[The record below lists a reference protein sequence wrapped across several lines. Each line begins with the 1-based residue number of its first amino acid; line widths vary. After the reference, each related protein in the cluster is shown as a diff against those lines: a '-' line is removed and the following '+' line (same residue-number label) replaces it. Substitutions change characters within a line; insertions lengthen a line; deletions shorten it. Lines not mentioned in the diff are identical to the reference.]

1 MLTGSEYIFDNIDE
15 ALKYV
20 LETEQR
26 QLTQDAKRKTPPTVF
41 RSMPNM
47 FSQPYADEMAKKA
60 LVPVGSLD
68 YPLSAWFNNAADDKF
83 VMTRLNSGR
92 YSLKPNLR
100 HRKFLFRGESEFH
113 NPCKPNLSRNPHQ
126 RRFTAEL
133 IRGQEMKILMMSHP
147 LVQLLDMG
155 VELCGKEY
163 RFEMNLFGLTQHY
176 YNKTSLLDLTSDPQV
191 AAFFATTK
199 YDWKTD
205 TYSPIEDEDSKPG
218 VLYYYSLNI
227 DEDFGVQNDGRRSPL
242 STIGLQV
249 FPRSGRQRG
258 FLYDLRPNENFNDVA
273 RVNAVRFRH
282 KADIA
287 RRIYT
292 QYDGGR
298 KLFPDDILMQHW
310 NRENKDKD
318 IISNRTV
325 LMNKI
330 DNPQMTLAEVESE
343 VRSLGFDIRDYEPRF
358 TREELDA
365 YYAALKEKGLWTD
378 FCSKIHIPGDKDGKM
393 MQALLSL
400 PSDPRYR
407 WAFERDDSHVTDFEK
422 GYVMRV
428 YRECFEVK
436 NERLEVMGY
445 RL

>member
-1 MLTGSEYIFDNIDE
+1 MVTGNEYIFDNIDE
-15 ALKYV
+15 ALNYV
-20 LETEQR
+20 LDTEQR
-26 QLTQDAKRKTPPTVF
+26 ALAQDPHRQEPAMVMRPFPG
-41 RSMPNM
+41 M
-47 FSQPYADEMAKKA
+47 FSQPFTEEMVQQAY
-60 LVPVGSLD
+60 VPVDSLD
-68 YPLSAWFNNAADDKF
+68 YPLSAWFNNADADKF
-83 VMTRLNSGR
+83 VMTRLQSGR

-100 HRKFLFRGESEFH
+100 HRKFLFRGESKFH
-113 NPCKPNLSRNPHQ
+113 NPCKPNMSRNPHQ
-126 RRFTAEL
+126 RRFTAEM
-133 IRGQEMKILMMSHP
+133 IRGQEMRILMMSHP
-147 LVQLLDMG
+147 LVQLLDLG
-155 VELCGKEY
+155 VELCGMVY

-176 YNKTSLLDLTSDPQV
+176 YNKTSFLDLTSDPQV

-227 DEDFGVQNDGRRSPL
+227 DEDFGVQNDGHRSPL

-258 FLYDLRPNENFNDVA
+258 FLYDLRPNENFNEVA
-273 RVNAVRFRH
+273 KVNAVRFRH

-292 QYDGGR
+292 QYDGG
-298 KLFPDDILMQHW
+298 KILFPDDILMKHW
-310 NRENKDKD
+310 SRENKD

-325 LMNKI
+325 LMNEI

-343 VRSLGFDIRDYEPRF
+343 VRSLGFDIRDYVPRF

-365 YYAALKEKGLWTD
+365 YYAAVKEEGLWAD
-378 FCSKIHIPGDKDGKM
+378 FCSKIHIPGDTDRKM
-393 MQALLSL
+393 MQALLSR
-400 PSDPRYR
+400 PSDARYR
-407 WAFERDDSHVTDFEK
+407 WAFERDDSHVTEYEK

-428 YRECFEVK
+428 YRECL
-436 NERLEVMGY
+436 R
-445 RL
+445 

>member
-1 MLTGSEYIFDNIDE
+1 MVTGNEYIFDNIDE
-15 ALKYV
+15 ALNYV
-20 LETEQR
+20 LDTEQR
-26 QLTQDAKRKTPPTVF
+26 ALKQDAHRQAPPTMV
-41 RSMPNM
+41 RAYDMKMMPV
-47 FSQPYADEMAKKA
+47 D
-60 LVPVGSLD
+60 SLD
-68 YPLSAWFNNAADDKF
+68 YPLSAWFNNTDADKF
-83 VMTRLNSGR
+83 VMTRLQSGR

-113 NPCKPNLSRNPHQ
+113 QPCKPNMSRNPYQH
-126 RRFTAEL
+126 RFTAEM
-133 IRGQEMKILMMSHP
+133 IRGQEMRILMMSHP
-147 LVQLLDMG
+147 LVQLLDLG
-155 VELCGKEY
+155 VKLCGTVY

-176 YNKTSLLDLTSDPQV
+176 YNKTSFLDLTSDPQV

-227 DEDFGVQNDGRRSPL
+227 DEDFGVQNDGSRSSL

-249 FPRSGRQRG
+249 FLRSGRQWG

-292 QYDGGR
+292 QYDRGR

-310 NRENKDKD
+310 NRENKDKNV
-318 IISNRTV
+318 ISNRTV

-330 DNPQMTLAEVESE
+330 DNPQMTLSEVESE
-343 VRSLGFDIRDYEPRF
+343 VQSLGFDIRDYVPRF

-365 YYAALKEKGLWTD
+365 YYASVKEDVLWAD
-378 FCSKIHIPGDKDGKM
+378 FCSKIHIPGDKKGEM

-400 PSDPRYR
+400 PQAPRYR
-407 WAFERDDSHVTDFEK
+407 WAFERDNSHVTEFEK
-422 GYVMRV
+422 GYLMRV
-428 YRECFEVK
+428 YRECL
-436 NERLEVMGY
+436 R
-445 RL
+445 

>member
-1 MLTGSEYIFDNIDE
+1 MVTGSEYIFDNIDE

-26 QLTQDAKRKTPPTVF
+26 QLTQDAKRKTPPVVF
-41 RSMPNM
+41 RTMPNM
-47 FSQPYADEMAKKA
+47 FSQPFTEEMVRQAI
-60 LVPVGSLD
+60 VPVDSLD
-68 YPLSAWFNNAADDKF
+68 YPQSAWFSNAAHDKF

-113 NPCKPNLSRNPHQ
+113 NPCKPNMSRNPHQ
-126 RRFTAEL
+126 RRFTAEM
-133 IRGQEMKILMMSHP
+133 IRGQEMRILMMSHP
-147 LVQLLDMG
+147 LVQLLDLG
-155 VELCGKEY
+155 VELCGMVY

-176 YNKTSLLDLTSDPQV
+176 YNKTSFLDLTSDQQV

-343 VRSLGFDIRDYEPRF
+343 VRSLGFDIRDYVPRF

-365 YYAALKEKGLWTD
+365 YYAAVKEGGLWAD
-378 FCSKIHIPGDKDGKM
+378 FCSKIYIPGDKSGKM
-393 MQALLSL
+393 KQALLSL

-407 WAFERDDSHVTDFEK
+407 WAFERDDSHVTEYEK

-428 YRECFEVK
+428 YRECL
-436 NERLEVMGY
+436 R
-445 RL
+445 

>member
-1 MLTGSEYIFDNIDE
+1 MVTGNEYIFDNIDE
-15 ALKYV
+15 ALNYV
-20 LETEQR
+20 LDTEQR
-26 QLTQDAKRKTPPTVF
+26 ALAQDPHRQEPAMVMRPFPG
-41 RSMPNM
+41 M
-47 FSQPYADEMAKKA
+47 FSQPFTEEMVQQAY
-60 LVPVGSLD
+60 VPVDSLD
-68 YPLSAWFNNAADDKF
+68 YPLSAWFNNADADKF
-83 VMTRLNSGR
+83 VMTRLQSGR

-100 HRKFLFRGESEFH
+100 HRKFLFRGESKFH
-113 NPCKPNLSRNPHQ
+113 NPCKPNMSRNPHQ
-126 RRFTAEL
+126 RRFTAEM
-133 IRGQEMKILMMSHP
+133 IRGQEMRILMMSHP
-147 LVQLLDMG
+147 LVQLLDLG
-155 VELCGKEY
+155 VELCGMVY

-176 YNKTSLLDLTSDPQV
+176 YNKTSFLDLTSDPQV

-227 DEDFGVQNDGRRSPL
+227 DEDFGVQNDGHRSPL

-273 RVNAVRFRH
+273 KVNAVRFRH

-292 QYDGGR
+292 QYDGG
-298 KLFPDDILMQHW
+298 KILFPDDILMKHW
-310 NRENKDKD
+310 SRENKD

-325 LMNKI
+325 LMNEI

-343 VRSLGFDIRDYEPRF
+343 VRSLGFDIRDYVPRF

-365 YYAALKEKGLWTD
+365 YYAAVKEEGLWAD
-378 FCSKIHIPGDKDGKM
+378 FCSKIHIPGDTDRKM
-393 MQALLSL
+393 MQALLSR
-400 PSDPRYR
+400 PSDARYR
-407 WAFERDDSHVTDFEK
+407 WAFERDDSHVTEYEK

-428 YRECFEVK
+428 YRECL
-436 NERLEVMGY
+436 R
-445 RL
+445 

>member
-1 MLTGSEYIFDNIDE
+1 MVTGNEYIFDNIDE
-15 ALKYV
+15 ALNYV
-20 LETEQR
+20 LDTEQR
-26 QLTQDAKRKTPPTVF
+26 ALAQDPHRQEPAMVMRPFPG
-41 RSMPNM
+41 M
-47 FSQPYADEMAKKA
+47 FSQPFTEEMVQQVY
-60 LVPVGSLD
+60 VPVDSLD
-68 YPLSAWFNNAADDKF
+68 YPLSAWFNNADADKF
-83 VMTRLNSGR
+83 VMTRLQSGR

-100 HRKFLFRGESEFH
+100 HRKFLFRGESKFH
-113 NPCKPNLSRNPHQ
+113 NPCKPNMSRNPHQ
-126 RRFTAEL
+126 RRFTAEM
-133 IRGQEMKILMMSHP
+133 IRGQEMRILMMSHP
-147 LVQLLDMG
+147 LVQLLDLG
-155 VELCGKEY
+155 VELCGMVY

-176 YNKTSLLDLTSDPQV
+176 YNKTSFLDLTSDPQV

-227 DEDFGVQNDGRRSPL
+227 DEDFGVQNDGHRSPL

-258 FLYDLRPNENFNDVA
+258 FLYDLRPTENFNDVA
-273 RVNAVRFRH
+273 KVNAVRFRH

-292 QYDGGR
+292 QYDGG
-298 KLFPDDILMQHW
+298 KILFPDDILMKHW
-310 NRENKDKD
+310 SRENKD

-325 LMNKI
+325 LMNEI

-343 VRSLGFDIRDYEPRF
+343 VRSLGFDIRDYVPRF

-365 YYAALKEKGLWTD
+365 YYAAVKEEGLWAD
-378 FCSKIHIPGDKDGKM
+378 FCSKIHIPGDTDRKM
-393 MQALLSL
+393 MQALLSR
-400 PSDPRYR
+400 PSDARYR
-407 WAFERDDSHVTDFEK
+407 WAFERDDSHVTEYEK

-428 YRECFEVK
+428 YRECL
-436 NERLEVMGY
+436 R
-445 RL
+445 